1 MSFYDANFL
10 FRQAVSIDGSAAN
23 AGTIDATIAIPSTWS
38 QFWSNVRSD
47 GADIR
52 VTAADGVT
60 LLTYDLDSWNYSAKT
75 GNIRIDGLAHSTNSA
90 QNSTRIVR
98 VYWGDA
104 DASAA
109 ASNNIQ
115 IASAKTGS
123 ICLGRPGTG
132 GYPIIR
138 CASPRLDVD
147 ETAAVI
153 TKQST
158 ESIRVYW
165 DLSDMLARRDTAYEG
180 SHVLE
185 EIDYVTFAVKDVNGG
200 AQAGLTDL
208 TKIETVDPY
217 YVSTWLQSGTDDNNY
232 LLTLTVYTTE
242 GRILDF
248 RATLKVNDK
257 AAITTTV

>member
-1 MSFYDANFL
+1 VSYYDENFL
-10 FRQAVSIDGSAAN
+10 YRHAVTIDGSAAN
-23 AGTIDATIAIPSTWS
+23 AGTIDATIAIPSTWAE
-38 QFWSNVRSD
+38 FWSNVRSD
-47 GADIR
+47 GADVR

-60 LLTYDLDSWNYSAKT
+60 LLSYDLDSWNYSAKT
-75 GNIRIDGLAHSTNSA
+75 GNIRIDGLSHSTNSA

-98 VYWGDA
+98 VYWGDS
-104 DASAA
+104 DASSAA
-109 ASNNIQ
+109 ANNIQ

-123 ICLGRPGTG
+123 VCLGRPDSG
-132 GYPIIR
+132 GHPVIACR
-138 CASPRLDVD
+138 SPRLDVD

-165 DLSDMLARRDTAYEG
+165 DLSSMLSRRLASYEG
-180 SHVLE
+180 SNLFE
-185 EIDYVTFAVKDVNGG
+185 EIDYLTFGVKDVNGQ
-200 AQAGLTDL
+200 AQGGLTDL
-208 TKIETVDPY
+208 TKIETVDPF